1 MDPSVI
7 LVVGVCLL
15 VALGF
20 EFVNGFHDTANAVA
34 TVIYTRSMKPTAAV
48 IWSGFFNFLG
58 VMMVLGSGAGVA
70 FKIVGLLPTDLL
82 VTATGSSGVAMIL
95 SILVV
100 AVFWNLATWYV
111 GLPASSSHTLIGSIT
126 GVGLTWAW
134 LAGKEPSL
142 DKFLDTLKGLALAP
156 MVGFLGAA
164 AVFLLLARLVR
175 RRELFRE
182 PPRGSDPPPW
192 PIRLLL
198 IATCTG
204 VSYAHGSNDG
214 QKGIGLIMLILIAL
228 MPGQFAV
235 NPNLGTRELTQTV
248 ALVREVDALLESGPL
263 ASHEKAADTR
273 ERLSRIEAS
282 IDGKA
287 SLSAL
292 DKTGRMALRV
302 DALKAASSLKKMAK
316 AKGVTKDQ
324 AKLLERCQASVR
336 STVEFVAAW
345 VTVAVAFALGIGTMI
360 GWKRI
365 VVTVGEK
372 IGKAHLTY
380 GQGAAAELTAMSTI
394 LAADVMAAPVSTTHI
409 LSSGIAGTMA
419 ANGSGLQVKTV
430 RNILLAWVLTLPV
443 TMILSGLLYWVSAGR
458 FLSAP

>member
-1 MDPSVI
+1 MDPSAWLI
-7 LVVGVCLL
+7 IGICLL

-48 IWSGFFNFLG
+48 VWSGFFNFLG
-58 VMMVLGSGAGVA
+58 VLMVLGSGAGVA

-82 VTATGSSGVAMIL
+82 VGATGSNGVAMIL

-100 AVFWNLATWYV
+100 AVFWNLATWYI

-134 LAGKEPSL
+134 LSGKEASL
-142 DKFLDTLKGLALAP
+142 EKFFDTLKGLALAP

-164 AVFLLLARLVR
+164 LLFTLLAKVVR
-175 RRELFRE
+175 QRELFRE
-182 PPRGSDPPPW
+182 PPKGSAPPPW

-228 MPGQFAV
+228 MPGRFAV
-235 NPNLGTRELTQTV
+235 NPHLNAGQLGETV
-248 ALVREVDALLESGPL
+248 AVVRQADALLAEGTLSK
-263 ASHEKAADTR
+263 HEKASDTR
-273 ERLSRIEAS
+273 ERLGRIVSAIE
-282 IDGKA
+282 GKS

-292 DKTGRMALRV
+292 AQDERSELRV
-302 DALKAASSLKKMAK
+302 DALKAASSLKKLAK
-316 AKGVTKDQ
+316 ADGVSKDQ
-324 AKLLERCQASVR
+324 AKLLDKCQASVR
-336 STVEFVAAW
+336 STVEFVEAW
-345 VTVAVAFALGIGTMI
+345 VTVAVAFALGIGTMV

-380 GQGAAAELTAMSTI
+380 GQGAAAELTAMTTI

-443 TMILSGLLYWVSAGR
+443 TMVLAGLLYWVTAGR
-458 FLSAP
+458 HLG

>member
-1 MDPSVI
+1 MDPSVWLI
-7 LVVGVCLL
+7 VGVCLL
-15 VALGF
+15 IALGF

-48 IWSGFFNFLG
+48 VWSGFFNFLG
-58 VMMVLGSGAGVA
+58 VLMVLGSGAGVA

-82 VTATGSSGVAMIL
+82 VGATGSNGAAMIL
-95 SILVV
+95 SILIV

-134 LAGKEPSL
+134 LSGKEASL
-142 DKFLDTLKGLALAP
+142 EKFLDTLKGLALAP

-164 AVFLLLARLVR
+164 LLFTLLARLVKQ
-175 RRELFRE
+175 RELFKE
-182 PPRGSDPPPW
+182 PPRGSAPPPW

-198 IATCTG
+198 IGTCTG

-228 MPGQFAV
+228 MPGRFAV
-235 NPNLGTRELTQTV
+235 NPKLGEAELRETV
-248 ALVREVDALLESGPL
+248 AIVRKADATLASGAL
-263 ASHEKAADTR
+263 ASHEKAVDTR
-273 ERLSRIEAS
+273 KRLGKIVET
-282 IDGKA
+282 IDGKG
-287 SLSAL
+287 SLSVLAL
-292 DKTGRMALRV
+292 EDRTALRV
-302 DALKAASSLKKMAK
+302 EALKAASSLKKMAK
-316 AKGVTKDQ
+316 TKGLSKSD
-324 AKLLERCQASVR
+324 AAILEECQAAVR
-336 STVEFVAAW
+336 STVEFVEAW
-345 VTVAVAFALGIGTMI
+345 VTVLVALALGVGTMV

-380 GQGAAAELTAMSTI
+380 GQGAAAELTAMTTI

-443 TMILSGLLYWVSAGR
+443 TMVLSGLLYWATAGR
-458 FLSAP
+458 NLN